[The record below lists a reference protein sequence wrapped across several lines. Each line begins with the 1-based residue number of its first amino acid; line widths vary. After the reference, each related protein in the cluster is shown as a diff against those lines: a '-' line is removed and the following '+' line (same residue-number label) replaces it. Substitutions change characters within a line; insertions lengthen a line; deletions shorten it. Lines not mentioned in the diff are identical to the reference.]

1 LIKIILTIK
10 TKRNMKAIFKVEQS
24 DLVGGIKDFPIEV
37 VEKMIE
43 EQVKQGK
50 KADVEVF
57 QKNAST
63 DTEEGGFDWMKTEQ
77 GYEFWDEVIGV
88 GNFDL
93 FFKKYPKKANL
104 VYIAGDSEIGM
115 DIIKTLE
122 KYGGINEHNY
132 KGDRDDVVYYIEP
145 NNKFIEV
152 CDFEVNIKL
161 WDVLLATYTSIDAEQ
176 IILEVTMEEIAEK
189 FGVDV
194 SNLRIKG

>member
-1 LIKIILTIK
+1 
-10 TKRNMKAIFKVEQS
+10 MKAIFKVEKS
-24 DLVGGIKDFPIEV
+24 DLVGDIKDFPIEV

-43 EQVKQGK
+43 EQVKQGN

-63 DTEEGGFDWMKTEQ
+63 DAEDGGFDWDKTDNDI
-77 GYEFWDEVIGV
+77 YFWQEVIGE

-93 FFKKYPKKANL
+93 FFEKHPKKAKL

-152 CDFEVNIKL
+152 CDFEINIKL
-161 WDVLLATYTSIDAEQ
+161 WDVLLATYTSIDAEH

-194 SNLRIKG
+194 SNIRIKK

>member
-1 LIKIILTIK
+1 MRVL
-10 TKRNMKAIFKVEQS
+10 FKVEQN
-24 DLVGGIKDFPIEV
+24 DLVDGIKDFPIEL

-43 EQVKQGK
+43 EQVKQGN
-50 KADVEVF
+50 KADAEVF

-63 DTEEGGFDWMKTEQ
+63 DAEDGGFDWDKTDNDID
-77 GYEFWDEVIGV
+77 FWQEVIGE

-93 FFKKYPKKANL
+93 FFEKYPKKAKL

-145 NNKFIEV
+145 NNNFIEI
-152 CDFEVNIKL
+152 CDFNLNNLLYE
-161 WDVLLATYTSIDAEQ
+161 VLLATYTSIDAEQ

-194 SNLRIKG
+194 SNLRIKK